1 MIAMLSGRLVKAFFV
16 VLVILLF
23 VGMGSFSMAV
33 RSQTLLV
40 WGDSLSAAYNIPLE
54 QGWVSL
60 LQQRL
65 DQREGNTWRVVNGS
79 ISGEISGGGLARLP
93 EALTR
98 ESPQLLILGLGSNDG
113 LQGKVLPNLKD
124 NLNEMISL
132 ARGQGAQVLLL
143 GNRIPPNY
151 GAPYANG
158 FTKVYTDISDQH
170 SIPLVP
176 FLLDGVATDFDLMQ
190 DDGLHPTAA
199 AQVLILEN
207 VWPYLEPLL
216 GI

>member
-16 VLVILLF
+16 VLF
-23 VGMGSFSMAV
+23 VVMGSFSMAA

-65 DQREGNTWRVVNGS
+65 DQREGNTWRVINGS

-93 EALTR
+93 EALVR
-98 ESPQLLILGLGSNDG
+98 ESPQLLILGLGSNDA
-113 LQGKVLPNLKD
+113 LQGKVLPKLKD
-124 NLNEMISL
+124 NLNEMITL

-158 FTKVYTDISDQH
+158 FAKVYTDISDEQ

-190 DDGLHPTAA
+190 EDGLHPTAP
-199 AQVLILEN
+199 AQALILEN